1 MKIFN
6 TFSIT
11 VGLLGGLISS
21 LLGGLDKI
29 LIALITLMILDYAT
43 GVCKGIVNK
52 KLSSAVGFKGII
64 KKVMILIIVAVAVV
78 IEGVI
83 GDVMPIREIVIVFYL
98 CNEAI
103 SLLENA
109 SEFVPIPV
117 KLKDTLIQ
125 LREKNETSSK

>member
-6 TFSIT
+6 TFSII
-11 VGLLGGLISS
+11 VGFAGGFLSS
-21 LLGGLDKI
+21 MLGGLDKI
-29 LIALITLMILDYAT
+29 LIALVTLMILDYVT
-43 GVCKGIVNK
+43 GICKAIVNK

-64 KKVMILIIVAVAVV
+64 KKVMILVIVAVAVV
-78 IEGVI
+78 IEGVV

-117 KLKDTLIQ
+117 KLKDMLIQ
-125 LREKNETSSK
+125 LREKNENNSK

>member
-6 TFSIT
+6 TFSII
-11 VGLLGGLISS
+11 VGFAGGFLSS
-21 LLGGLDKI
+21 MLGGLDKI
-29 LIALITLMILDYAT
+29 LIALVTLMILDYVT

-52 KLSSAVGFKGII
+52 KLSSTVGFKGII
-64 KKVMILIIVAVAVV
+64 KKVMILVIVAVAVV
-78 IEGVI
+78 IEGVV

-109 SEFVPIPV
+109 SEFVPIPA
-117 KLKDTLIQ
+117 KLKEVLIQ
-125 LREKNETSSK
+125 LREKNENSSK